1 MSKFKLTKL
10 DELTSC
16 ISEKIPYLK
25 MLILFGSRARGD
37 THPNSDWDFAALYDD
52 ELRNQNLKGFKWF
65 EIYGILADMFEIP
78 DEKIDVVDLNRCS
91 PLIAHYVARDG
102 QLLYKQ
108 EPGLFEE
115 FKQKALMND
124 EQLDYIQKSLR
135 QKLENFLEVR
145 GV

>member
-1 MSKFKLTKL
+1 MSNL
-10 DELTSC
+10 DINQLQNLPNRLVQ
-16 ISEKIPYLK
+16 KIPYLK

-52 ELRNQNLKGFKWF
+52 KLRNHNLKGFKWF
-65 EIYGILADMFEIP
+65 EIYGVLADYFEIS
-78 DEKIDVVDLNRCS
+78 DEKIDLVDLNRCS

-102 QLLYKQ
+102 QLLYEQ